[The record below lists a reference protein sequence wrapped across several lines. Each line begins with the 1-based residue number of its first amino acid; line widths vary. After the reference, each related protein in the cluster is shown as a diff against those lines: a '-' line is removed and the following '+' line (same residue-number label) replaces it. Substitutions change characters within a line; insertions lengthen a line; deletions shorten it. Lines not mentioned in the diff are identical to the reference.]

1 MKIIIAQL
9 LPIISTSLW
18 TIFSGFIV
26 NLTLRKTGEKW
37 CDNKNSIISMSLLP
51 FITYSIT
58 QVISGNIALSLGM
71 VGALSIVRFRNPV
84 RSSYELVILF
94 ALISLGIISNVN
106 FLISLIFVG
115 LILICIL
122 IGKFFIKSENL
133 SFDNQKE
140 NFSIEIF
147 SYEQIEFLEKDKNTI
162 YFSIEHNDENKEFIY
177 HLSSNKK
184 STIEDLLTKIRKTNI
199 KIKKIN
205 VNF

>member
-1 MKIIIAQL
+1 MSSLIAQQ
-9 LPIISTSLW
+9 LPVIYIGLW
-18 TIFSGFIV
+18 TIFAGFSI
-26 NLTLRKTGEKW
+26 NLVLRKTGEKW

-106 FLISLIFVG
+106 FLMSLIFVL
-115 LILICIL
+115 LILCCVL

-133 SFDNQKE
+133 SFDIQKDH
-140 NFSIEIF
+140 FSIEVI
-147 SYEQIEFLEKDKNTI
+147 SYEQIDFLEKNKNTNF
-162 YFSIEHNDENKEFIY
+162 FSIDHNNEEKEFIY
-177 HLSSNKK
+177 HLSSNKR
-184 STIEDLLTKIRKTNI
+184 SIIEDLLIKIREPNI

>member
-1 MKIIIAQL
+1 MSFIVQQ
-9 LPIISTSLW
+9 STFIYIGLW
-18 TIFSGFIV
+18 TIFAGFLI
-26 NLTLRKTGEKW
+26 NLFLRKTGEKW

-58 QVISGNIALSLGM
+58 QVIQGNLALSLGM

-106 FLISLIFVG
+106 FLFSLIFIG
-115 LILICIL
+115 LILGCIL

-133 SFDNQKE
+133 SFDIQKE
-140 NFSIEIF
+140 HFSIEIIA
-147 SYEQIEFLEKDKNTI
+147 YELIDFLEKNKNTNF
-162 YFSIEHNDENKEFIY
+162 FSIDYDNEEKLFIY
-177 HLSSNKK
+177 HSSSNKK
-184 STIEDLLTKIRKTNI
+184 SIIEDLLIKIRKSDV
-199 KIKKIN
+199 KLKKIN

>member
-1 MKIIIAQL
+1 MKTIIAQL
-9 LPIISTSLW
+9 LPIISTGLW

-106 FLISLIFVG
+106 FLMSLIFVG

-147 SYEQIEFLEKDKNTI
+147 SYEQIEFLEKDKNTNH
-162 YFSIEHNDENKEFIY
+162 FSIENNDENKEFIY
-177 HLSSNKK
+177 HLASNKK